1 MFPGGICRNPFCHHN
16 TLFFTLDCMP
26 CHKKREIRC
35 TLLSSLE
42 LQGMDIPGQMWEAVT
57 LTSFVSNIRYPGT
70 AIPVTKE
77 EYHEAVRL
85 AQEILRWAQEQ
96 TG

>member
-1 MFPGGICRNPFCHHN
+1 
-16 TLFFTLDCMP
+16 
-26 CHKKREIRC
+26 
-35 TLLSSLE
+35 
-42 LQGMDIPGQMWEAVT
+42 MWEAVT
-57 LTSFVSNIRYPGT
+57 LTSFASNTRYPGT

-96 TG
+96 IG